1 MSAGLVFTLLGGI
14 YIVIGGLGIEV
25 FNGYTFREVQETGF
39 MVLLFGSL
47 MMTIEKATDRIVKAL
62 KEEK

>member
-25 FNGYTFREVQETGF
+25 FNGYTFREVEETGLIIF
-39 MVLLFGSL
+39 LFGGL
-47 MMTIEKATDRIVKAL
+47 MMTIEKATDKIVKAL